1 MKIRPTAPEPGFP
14 SESVALNQKGHDT
27 LLEMARKQHI
37 RFKQAF
43 TASMLCVCVSVQSEQ
58 KGVAE
63 I

>member
-14 SESVALNQKGHDT
+14 SESVALNQKRTRHTSGKGKEATYSLQTSVHGFY
-27 LLEMARKQHI
+27 A
-37 RFKQAF
+37 
-43 TASMLCVCVSVQSEQ
+43 VCVSVQSEQ